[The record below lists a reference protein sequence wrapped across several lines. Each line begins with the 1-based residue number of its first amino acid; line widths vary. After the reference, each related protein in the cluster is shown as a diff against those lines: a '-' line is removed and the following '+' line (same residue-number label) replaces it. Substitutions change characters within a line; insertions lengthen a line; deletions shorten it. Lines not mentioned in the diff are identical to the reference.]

1 MCGSVAASAAILW
14 STMSAAAEPTASATR
29 DLSKLADGRQFAQA
43 AEAENAG
50 SDADGADLSG
60 QVGTPVG
67 QSPRSFDD
75 LETAASGL
83 NDVLAGARA
92 KLEQLREATEIA
104 AIAAQLRDELEASS
118 EENNRLSK
126 ALTEAE
132 VEQRSLELSQEQ
144 SKEQI
149 AELTKVLEEAR
160 SEAGG
165 LKQQL
170 RQSREKTKLT
180 DAARSAAEER
190 ADRAERQLAESRE
203 QNQSLVQEISTLKGK
218 LTSVRRERD
227 DGKIRIEG
235 TRKERDD
242 ARQELDQIRLRIAGL
257 LRSVLH
263 ADEETTESDAGQ
275 VIVPAT
281 RQLASEEDAVQG
293 TYEILRPSNIR
304 AEPRPDA
311 ERVDFGV
318 AGDTVSVVRKVG
330 DDNWFEVITKR
341 GVSGFIFGDLIRPTT

>member
-1 MCGSVAASAAILW
+1 
-14 STMSAAAEPTASATR
+14 MSAAAEPTASETVR
-29 DLSKLADGRQFAQA
+29 ESSGEVDGGQLAQA
-43 AEAENAG
+43 ADAETAPSN
-50 SDADGADLSG
+50 ADGVDLTG
-60 QVGTPVG
+60 QGETPIG
-67 QSPRSFDD
+67 KTPRTFNE

-132 VEQRSLELSQEQ
+132 VVRRSLELSQER
-144 SKEQI
+144 SKDQI
-149 AELTKVLEEAR
+149 ANLTKVLEEAK
-160 SEAGG
+160 SEASE

-170 RQSREKTKLT
+170 RQNRDKTKLT

-190 ADRAERQLAESRE
+190 AARAERQLAESRD
-203 QNQSLVQEISTLKGK
+203 QNQSLVQEIGALKSK
-218 LTSVRRERD
+218 LSSVRRERD
-227 DGKIRIEG
+227 DGKVEIEA

-242 ARQELDQIRLRIAGL
+242 TRQELDRIRLRIAGL

-263 ADEETTESDAGQ
+263 ADEETVESDAGQ
-275 VIVPAT
+275 VVVPAP
-281 RQLASEEDAVQG
+281 RQLASGPAIEG